1 MSQEPRAEA
10 QTEPGDDV
18 AHAAEVVDD
27 GEFDVAIADLLGVI
41 AYAELVAFERL
52 ASYSRLAPSLV
63 DKATLAELAVAEFR
77 HCELLVNALA
87 ARGVDP
93 EQAMQPFVQPLDDF
107 HVKTTPSDWLEGLV
121 KAYVGDGL
129 ANDFYR
135 ELAGVLDPATRA
147 LVTEVVGDTGHSEFV
162 VDRVRAAIEEDPTV
176 GGRLALWARRI
187 VGEALVQAQRVAAD
201 RDALAALLV
210 GGSAAGADLTQLS
223 KAFNRLLENHSRR
236 MSTLGLA
243 S

>member
-1 MSQEPRAEA
+1 MSQEPRSGTAPEAGAEL
-10 QTEPGDDV
+10 DV
-18 AHAAEVVDD
+18 AV
-27 GEFDVAIADLLGVI
+27 ADLLGVI

-52 ASYSRLAPSLV
+52 ASYSSLAPSLV
-63 DKATLAELAVAEFR
+63 DKATLAELAVTEFR
-77 HCELLVNALA
+77 HCEQLVNALA
-87 ARGVDP
+87 ERGVDP

-107 HVKTTPSDWLEGLV
+107 HAKTTPSDWLEGLV

-135 ELAGVLDPATRA
+135 ELAAVLDPETRA
-147 LVTEVVGDTGHSEFV
+147 LVIEVVGDTGHSEFV
-162 VDRVRAAIEEDPTV
+162 VDRVRAAIEEDATV

-210 GGSAAGADLTQLS
+210 GGGAAGADLTELS

-236 MSTLGLA
+236 MAELGLA